1 MSQEVAV
8 LAEKVVAITH
18 ESGRNGGNILE
29 EIASTEGDQ
38 TMIAVI
44 SELDIMSVAKILRE
58 FDATIP
64 SIAAWLMDPETIG
77 NMLDVEP
84 SYWENEFEKGAFNA
98 QDSVKSM
105 LSQIFLTQSDDEERE
120 SAILAAIMESE
131 TGILYL
137 SLPFIGFDFESI
149 DNTEEPVSGSD
160 EELLL
165 KIKSLNT
172 STYEQILAT
181 SERGDFEK
189 IEAIL
194 KSQANNIRV
203 GEISNETDD
212 MFEPL

>member
-8 LAEKVVAITH
+8 LAEKVVAITR
-18 ESGRNGGNILE
+18 ESGRNGGDILE
-29 EIASTEGDQ
+29 DIASSDGDQ
-38 TMIAVI
+38 KMIAVI
-44 SELDIMSVAKILRE
+44 SELDIMSVAKILRG

-77 NMLDVEP
+77 DMLDVEP
-84 SYWENEFEKGAFNA
+84 SYWESELEKGGVTA

-105 LSQIFLTQSDDEERE
+105 LSQIFLTRTDDDERQTEILD
-120 SAILAAIMESE
+120 AINHTE
-131 TGILYL
+131 TGLLYL

-149 DNTEEPVSGSD
+149 DFEEEPVSGSD
-160 EELLL
+160 EELLV
-165 KIKSLNT
+165 KIKSLREPI
-172 STYEQILAT
+172 YKAIVAT
-181 SERGDFEK
+181 SKNGDLDN

-203 GEISNETDD
+203 GEISSETDD

>member
-1 MSQEVAV
+1 LSQEIAV

-18 ESGRNGGNILE
+18 ESGRNGGDILE
-29 EIASTEGDQ
+29 DIASTEGDQ
-38 TMIAVI
+38 TMIAVL
-44 SELDIMSVAKILRE
+44 SELDIMSVAKILRD

-64 SIAAWLMDPETIG
+64 SIAAWLMDPEAIS

-84 SYWENEFEKGAFNA
+84 SYWESEFEKGAFTA

-105 LSQIFLTQSDDEERE
+105 LSQLFLTQSDDEERE
-120 SAILAAIMESE
+120 SEILDAIIQSE

-137 SLPFIGFDFESI
+137 SLPFIGFDFDSI
-149 DNTEEPVSGSD
+149 DDTEEPVSGSD
-160 EELLL
+160 EELLV

-172 STYEQILAT
+172 SIYEAILAT
-181 SERGDFEK
+181 SKNGDFEK

-203 GEISNETDD
+203 GDISDDTDD

>member
-1 MSQEVAV
+1 LSQEVAI
-8 LAEKVVAITH
+8 LAEKVVAITR
-18 ESGRNGGNILE
+18 ESGRNGGDILE
-29 EIASTEGDQ
+29 DIASAEGDQ
-38 TMIAVI
+38 KMIAVI
-44 SELDIMSVAKILRE
+44 SELDIMSVAKILRD

-77 NMLDVEP
+77 EMLDVEP
-84 SYWENEFEKGAFNA
+84 SYWENELEKGGVTA

-105 LSQIFLTQSDDEERE
+105 LSQIFLTRTDDEERQAE
-120 SAILAAIMESE
+120 ILDAINHSE
-131 TGILYL
+131 TGLLYL

-149 DNTEEPVSGSD
+149 DFEEEPVSGSD

-165 KIKSLNT
+165 MIKSLREPI
-172 STYEQILAT
+172 YKAIVAT
-181 SERGDFEK
+181 SKNGDLEN

-203 GEISNETDD
+203 GEISSDTDD

>member
-1 MSQEVAV
+1 LSQQIAV
-8 LAEKVVAITH
+8 LAEKVIAITH
-18 ESGRNGGNILE
+18 ESGRNGGDILE
-29 EIASTEGDQ
+29 DIASTEGDQ

-84 SYWENEFEKGAFNA
+84 SYWEQELQKGAFNA

-105 LSQIFLTQSDDEERE
+105 LSQIFLTQTDDEERE
-120 SAILAAIMESE
+120 LAILSAIVESE

-137 SLPFIGFDFESI
+137 SLPFIGLDFDAI
-149 DNTEEPVSGSD
+149 DHDEEATSGSD

-165 KIKSLNT
+165 KIKSLDR
-172 STYEQILAT
+172 SVYKQILST

-194 KSQANNIRV
+194 KSQANNLRV
-203 GEISNETDD
+203 GEISNDTDD

>member
-1 MSQEVAV
+1 LSQQIAV

-18 ESGRNGGNILE
+18 ESGRNGGDILE
-29 EIASTEGDQ
+29 DIASTEGDQ

-64 SIAAWLMDPETIG
+64 SIAAWLMEPEAIR

-84 SYWENEFEKGAFNA
+84 SYWENELQKGAFNA

-105 LSQIFLTQSDDEERE
+105 LSQIFLTQIDDEERE
-120 SAILAAIMESE
+120 LAILSAIVESE

-137 SLPFIGFDFESI
+137 SLPFIGLDFAAI
-149 DNTEEPVSGSD
+149 DHDEEATSGSD

-165 KIKSLNT
+165 KIKLLDISVYKAIL
-172 STYEQILAT
+172 STC
-181 SERGDFEK
+181 ERGDYEK

-194 KSQANNIRV
+194 KSQANNLRV
-203 GEISNETDD
+203 GEISDDTDD

>member
-1 MSQEVAV
+1 MSQQIAV
-8 LAEKVVAITH
+8 LAEKVIAITH
-18 ESGRNGGNILE
+18 ESGRNGGDILE
-29 EIASTEGDQ
+29 DIASTEGDQ

-84 SYWENEFEKGAFNA
+84 SYWEQELQKGAFNA

-120 SAILAAIMESE
+120 LAILSAIVESE

-137 SLPFIGFDFESI
+137 SLPFIGFDFDSI
-149 DNTEEPVSGSD
+149 DHVEEPISGSD

-165 KIKSLNT
+165 KIKSLDT
-172 STYEQILAT
+172 SIYEEILAT

-203 GEISNETDD
+203 GDISNDTDD

>member
-1 MSQEVAV
+1 LSQEIAI

-18 ESGRNGGNILE
+18 ESGRNGGDILE
-29 EIASTEGDQ
+29 DIASTEGDQ
-38 TMIAVI
+38 TMIAVL
-44 SELDIMSVAKILRE
+44 SELDIMSVAKILRD

-64 SIAAWLMDPETIG
+64 SIAAWLMDPEAIS

-84 SYWENEFEKGAFNA
+84 SYWESEFEKGAFTA

-105 LSQIFLTQSDDEERE
+105 LSQLFLTQSDDEERE
-120 SAILAAIMESE
+120 SEILDAIIQSE

-137 SLPFIGFDFESI
+137 SLPFIGFDFDSI
-149 DNTEEPVSGSD
+149 DDTEEPVSGSD
-160 EELLL
+160 EELLV

-172 STYEQILAT
+172 SIYEAILAT
-181 SERGDFEK
+181 SKNGDFEK

-203 GEISNETDD
+203 GDISDDTDD

>member
-44 SELDIMSVAKILRE
+44 SKLDIMSVAKILRE

-120 SAILAAIMESE
+120 AAILAAIMESE

-149 DNTEEPVSGSD
+149 DQTEEPVSGSD

-165 KIKSLNT
+165 KIKSLHT

>member
-8 LAEKVVAITH
+8 LAEKVVAITR
-18 ESGRNGGNILE
+18 ESGRNGGDILE
-29 EIASTEGDQ
+29 DIASTEGDQ
-38 TMIAVI
+38 KMIAVI
-44 SELDIMSVAKILRE
+44 SELDIMSVAKILRD

-77 NMLDVEP
+77 EMLDVEP
-84 SYWENEFEKGAFNA
+84 SYWENELEKGGVTA

-105 LSQIFLTQSDDEERE
+105 LSQIFLTRTDDDERQTEILD
-120 SAILAAIMESE
+120 AINHSE
-131 TGILYL
+131 TGLLYL

-149 DNTEEPVSGSD
+149 DFEEEPVSGSD
-160 EELLL
+160 EELLV
-165 KIKSLNT
+165 KIKSLREPI
-172 STYEQILAT
+172 YQAIVAT
-181 SERGDFEK
+181 SKNGDLEK

-203 GEISNETDD
+203 GEISSDTDD